1 MGFLGQISGFSSGG
15 MAYDEQEAQRVAAQ
29 RMRRS
34 SGAQTGVARI
44 PKTVGRS
51 SGARSAIQPMGRGGR
66 FFAEVMKAFKSIGP
80 MG

>member
-51 SGARSAIQPMGRGGR
+51 SGGAK
-66 FFAEVMKAFKSIGP
+66 FFGQVMKAFKSMGP